1 MLVREGGSE
10 SVLRSLKKPV
20 FTAAFSLTGLKSLLI
35 FTADLMGTPLPGTDG
50 QGWAAQ
56 CGAGTLFP
64 LRVTSTAEISL

>member
-1 MLVREGGSE
+1 MLRPF
-10 SVLRSLKKPV
+10 KKPV
-20 FTAAFSLTGLKSLLI
+20 LVAALSLTGLKSLLI
-35 FTADLMGTPLPGTDG
+35 FTADIVGTPLPGADA